1 MNELIF
7 KHSKS
12 EPLQSKSTALSL
24 KDFEIKLQL
33 AKGRHGKVYLAQHKV
48 LKSLHAIKMIKKTSL
63 ISTDT
68 VDKIKLEKE
77 ILLDTEHPF
86 VIKMEYMFQTK
97 TMLYFVMPFI
107 RSELFMIFIKQK
119 RFSEKVVK
127 FYASQVVS
135 AVGYLHSKG
144 IIHRD
149 LKIENIL
156 IDQLGY
162 IKIIDFGIAKLVGQE
177 KPKVRYSLFSIQ
189 NTDVIEYLAPEMLKK
204 TQSSI
209 GDYSFSVDWW
219 AVGILMYELYFGV
232 TPFFDE
238 DQDLIQENIENNTLV
253 FPDREKWDF
262 SNEFEDIIMRL
273 LDKDVEKRLGST
285 NDFTEILNHP
295 FFKEINMRELELYEI
310 EPPFMP

>member
-1 MNELIF
+1 
-7 KHSKS
+7 
-12 EPLQSKSTALSL
+12 
-24 KDFEIKLQL
+24 
-33 AKGRHGKVYLAQHKV
+33 
-48 LKSLHAIKMIKKTSL
+48 MIKKTSL

-68 VDKIKLEKE
+68 VDKIKIEKE

-86 VIKMEYMFQTK
+86 VIRMEYMFQTK

-107 RSELFMIFIKQK
+107 SSELFMIFIKQK

-149 LKIENIL
+149 LKMENIL

-177 KPKVRYSLFSIQ
+177 KPKARYSLFSFE
-189 NTDVIEYLAPEMLKK
+189 NTDVIDYLAPEMLKK
-204 TQSSI
+204 TKSSI

-238 DQDLIQENIENNTLV
+238 DQDLIQENIKNNTLV
-253 FPDREKWDF
+253 FPDREKRDF

-273 LDKDVEKRLGST
+273 LDKDVETRLGST